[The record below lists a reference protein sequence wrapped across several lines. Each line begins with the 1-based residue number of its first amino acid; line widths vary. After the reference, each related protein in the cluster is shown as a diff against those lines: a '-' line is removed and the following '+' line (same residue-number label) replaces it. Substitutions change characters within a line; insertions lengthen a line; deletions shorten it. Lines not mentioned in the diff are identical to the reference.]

1 MTVLFLFKIFKE
13 NRFVITIHDHLDG
26 IHLEGCCCFFIWVGE
41 ANKQLGDY
49 KFKLQKA
56 EQDVSTL
63 QASVSAI

>member
-1 MTVLFLFKIFKE
+1 MIY
-13 NRFVITIHDHLDG
+13 
-26 IHLEGCCCFFIWVGE
+26 FISKGE

-63 QASVSAI
+63 QANVSEEIDCVYVVIRSTYFFHN

>member
-1 MTVLFLFKIFKE
+1 MNVLFLLHLFNE
-13 NRFVITIHDHLDG
+13 NWFVITNCDYLDG
-26 IHLEGCCCFFIWVGE
+26 IHLKDYCCFFMSIGE

-63 QASVSAI
+63 QASVSAF

>member
-1 MTVLFLFKIFKE
+1 LFHSFNE
-13 NRFVITIHDHLDG
+13 NWFVITYHDYLDG
-26 IHLEGCCCFFIWVGE
+26 IHLEDCCCFLISIGE

-63 QASVSAI
+63 QASVSAF